1 MNVPKSTERDPPD
14 YGGVR
19 RSPRNRP
26 LRAGCAKTIDR
37 PDPKDRHMITITII
51 AAGLLAGAIVGVLV
65 LVRLGISQENRGSPF
80 SCEAPTRIAAAAR
93 VIAGLYVQMPEGNSD
108 SEHATT
114 RIDPAPHGERP
125 L

>member
-1 MNVPKSTERDPPD
+1 
-14 YGGVR
+14 
-19 RSPRNRP
+19 
-26 LRAGCAKTIDR
+26 
-37 PDPKDRHMITITII
+37 MITITII